1 MRQTRPVLSIS
12 QGSKSLG
19 ERREPV
25 HGCYLMASVHETC
38 KFSALCASRRKLNEP
53 LTVRLPL
60 SRLSLLG
67 GPVMKHTI
75 TTIGYEGSTIG
86 DFVAALRHAS
96 INVLIDVRELPLS
109 RKKGFSKNQL
119 AETLAAS
126 GIEYVHL
133 RGLGDPKDGRTA
145 ARAGNYH
152 LFEGIF
158 CRHMQTEAALR
169 DITTAADLVSA
180 CRACLMCF
188 ECDHTKCHRSIVAER
203 LANITQLTVTPLTVR
218 DVRLGRIAA

>member
-119 AETLAAS
+119 AEDS
-126 GIEYVHL
+126 GRVRYRICSFAWTRRSQRRSHC
-133 RGLGDPKDGRTA
+133 
-145 ARAGNYH
+145 RAGWQLSPFRGNLLSPH
-152 LFEGIF
+152 
-158 CRHMQTEAALR
+158 
-169 DITTAADLVSA
+169 AD
-180 CRACLMCF
+180 
-188 ECDHTKCHRSIVAER
+188 
-203 LANITQLTVTPLTVR
+203 
-218 DVRLGRIAA
+218 